1 VKVLL
6 EQNALFLIKTVKAS
20 ASNNRCCTF
29 KCFGYDNFAVVSR
42 LVNVGEVTGF
52 QELFEGDL
60 ATGDVSNTARV
71 KVHSAIDVQLTL
83 TIL

>member
-1 VKVLL
+1 M
-6 EQNALFLIKTVKAS
+6 
-20 ASNNRCCTF
+20 CTF

-52 QELFEGDL
+52 QELFECDL
-60 ATGDVSNTARV
+60 VAGDVSNTARV